1 MKIKRYVCVAAES
14 TTCNE
19 IICRKNFA
27 TREEAAAFVKQ
38 EFLELLKEENI
49 PESDVVWKGTENADY
64 EGPRGTFWY
73 CNGEYSYTDAKDN
86 MGCEQ
91 ILEIEFEIYVAEK

>member
-27 TREEAAAFVKQ
+27 TREESAAYMKQ
-38 EFLELLKEENI
+38 EFLELLKEEGVPNNQVI
-49 PESDVVWKGTENADY
+49 WSGEEEADY
-64 EGPRGTFWY
+64 SDALGTYWY
-73 CNGEYSYTDAKDN
+73 YNGEYSYTDADDN
-86 MGCEQ
+86 MGCKQ
-91 ILEIEFEIYVAEK
+91 ILETEFEIDG